1 MSITH
6 YPEYV
11 RIKEGQG
18 NVNFYGPA
26 LDAFGRA
33 RISQPFTLFD
43 SDHRYGDNGFF
54 DTATSGTASASFVA
68 NNAVVTLT
76 VDTNSGDEVV
86 RETERVF
93 NYQPGKSLLI
103 MNTFVFNAAKT
114 GLRQRVGYF
123 GAENGIF
130 LEQDGTTINVVRR
143 SYVTGSVVDTKI
155 AKSSWNGDKL
165 DGNGESGYTLDLTKA
180 QIFWVDL
187 EWLGVGSVR
196 CGFVID
202 GKFIVCHTF
211 HHANLITGVYMSTA
225 TLPIRYEI
233 TNTAATA
240 SESTLKQICSTVIS
254 EGGYE
259 KKVKPLV
266 IRMTTSKTVDTSIV
280 PLISIRLASDR
291 LDSVVLLKA
300 FDVLPI
306 ASAATTFE
314 ILLIKNPTLTSASYD
329 TTAFTNIDFDLAA
342 TALSGG
348 TILQSFYVSSSLQ
361 ARGNLNIEETYNF
374 GFQLGR
380 TIAGTSDVFTVA
392 ARTLS
397 GTQSAIGTL
406 EIFDLTNGN

>member
-1 MSITH
+1 MSITS

-18 NVNFYGPA
+18 NVNLYGPA
-26 LDAFGRA
+26 LDAFGRI
-33 RISQPFTLFD
+33 RVSNPFTLFD

-54 DTATSGTASASFVA
+54 DTATTGTASASFVA

-76 VDTNSGDEVV
+76 VDTGSGDQVI
-86 RETERVF
+86 RETKRVF

-103 MNTFVFNAAKT
+103 LNTFVFNEAKT

-130 LEQDGTTINVVRR
+130 LEQDGTTINLVRR
-143 SYVTGSVVDTKI
+143 SYVTGSAVDTKI
-155 AKSSWNGDKL
+155 AKANWNGDKL

-180 QIFWVDL
+180 QIFWVDV
-187 EWLGVGSVR
+187 EWLGAGSVR

-202 GKFIVCHTF
+202 GRFIVCHTF
-211 HHANLITGVYMSTA
+211 HHANLITGVYMTTA

-233 TNTAATA
+233 TNTASTA
-240 SESTLKQICSTVIS
+240 SESVLKQICSTVMS

-259 KKVKPLV
+259 KKVKPSV
-266 IRMTTSKTVDTSIV
+266 VRMTTAKTVDTNIT
-280 PLISIRLASDR
+280 PLITIRLASDK
-291 LDSVVLLKA
+291 LDSVVLLKL

-306 ASAATTFE
+306 ANAATTFE
-314 ILLIKNPTLTSASYD
+314 IQLIKNTTLTNDSYD
-329 TTAFTNIDFDLAA
+329 TTTFSNIDFDLAA

-348 TILQSFYVSSSLQ
+348 TILQSFYVSSSNQL
-361 ARGNLNIEETYNF
+361 RGNLNIEEEYNF

-380 TIAGTSDVFTVA
+380 TIAGVSDTFTVA

-406 EIFDLTNGN
+406 EFYDLTNGN

>member
-1 MSITH
+1 MSITS

-18 NVNFYGPA
+18 NVNLYGPA
-26 LDAFGRA
+26 LDAFGRI
-33 RISQPFTLFD
+33 RVSNPFTLFD

-54 DTATSGTASASFVA
+54 DTATTGTASASFVA

-76 VDTNSGDEVV
+76 VDTGSGDQVI
-86 RETERVF
+86 RETKRVF

-103 MNTFVFNAAKT
+103 MNTFVFNEAKA

-130 LEQDGTTINVVRR
+130 LEQDGTTINLVRR

-155 AKSSWNGDKL
+155 AKANWNGDKL

-180 QIFWVDL
+180 QIFWVDV

-211 HHANLITGVYMSTA
+211 HHANLITGVYMTTA

-233 TNTAATA
+233 TNTASTA
-240 SESTLKQICSTVIS
+240 SESVLKQICSTVIS

-259 KKVKPLV
+259 KKVKPSV
-266 IRMTTSKTVDTSIV
+266 VRMTTAKTVDTDIT
-280 PLISIRLASDR
+280 PLITIRLASDK
-291 LDSVVLLKA
+291 LDSVVLLKL

-306 ASAATTFE
+306 ATASTNFE
-314 ILLIKNPTLTSASYD
+314 VLLIKNTTLTAASYD
-329 TTAFTNIDFDLAA
+329 TTTFSNVDFDLSA

-348 TILQSFYVSSSLQ
+348 TILQSFYISSSLQ
-361 ARGNLNIEETYNF
+361 SRGNLNIEEEYNF

-380 TIAGTSDVFTVA
+380 TIAGVSDTFTVA

-406 EIFDLTNGN
+406 EFYDLTNGN

>member
-1 MSITH
+1 MSITS

-18 NVNFYGPA
+18 NVNFYGTA
-26 LDAFGRA
+26 LDAFGRV
-33 RISQPFTLFD
+33 RVSQPFTLFD

-54 DTATSGTASASFVA
+54 DTATTGTASASFVA

-76 VDTNSGDEVV
+76 VDTGSGDQVI
-86 RETERVF
+86 RETKRVF

-103 MNTFVFNAAKT
+103 MNTFVFNEAKA

-130 LEQDGTTINVVRR
+130 LEQDGTTINLVRR

-155 AKSSWNGDKL
+155 AKANWNGDKL

-180 QIFWVDL
+180 QIFWVDV

-211 HHANLITGVYMSTA
+211 HHANLITGVYMTTA

-233 TNTAATA
+233 TNTASTA
-240 SESTLKQICSTVIS
+240 SESVLKQICSTVIS

-259 KKVKPLV
+259 KKVKPSV
-266 IRMTTSKTVDTSIV
+266 VRMTTAKTVDTDIT
-280 PLISIRLASDR
+280 PLITIRLASDK
-291 LDSVVLLKA
+291 LDSVVLLKL

-306 ASAATTFE
+306 ATASTNFE
-314 ILLIKNPTLTSASYD
+314 VLLIKNTTLTAASYD
-329 TTAFTNIDFDLAA
+329 TTTFSNVDFDLSA

-348 TILQSFYVSSSLQ
+348 TILQSFYISSSLQ
-361 ARGNLNIEETYNF
+361 SRGNLNIEEEYNF

-380 TIAGTSDVFTVA
+380 TIAGVSDTFTVA

-406 EIFDLTNGN
+406 EFYDLTNGN

>member
-1 MSITH
+1 MSITS

-18 NVNFYGPA
+18 NVNLYGPA
-26 LDAFGRA
+26 LDAFGRI
-33 RISQPFTLFD
+33 RISNPFTLFD

-54 DTATSGTASASFVA
+54 DTATTGTASASFVA

-76 VDTNSGDEVV
+76 VDAGSGDQVI
-86 RETERVF
+86 RETKRVF

-103 MNTFVFNAAKT
+103 MNTFVFNEAKA

-123 GAENGIF
+123 SAENGIF
-130 LEQDGTTINVVRR
+130 LEQDGTTINLVRR

-155 AKSSWNGDKL
+155 AKANWNGDKL

-180 QIFWVDL
+180 QIFWVDV

-211 HHANLITGVYMSTA
+211 HHANLITGVYMTTA

-233 TNTAATA
+233 TNTAGTA
-240 SESTLKQICSTVIS
+240 SESILKQICSTVIS

-259 KKVKPLV
+259 KKVKPSV
-266 IRMTTSKTVDTSIV
+266 VRMTTTKTVGTTIV
-280 PLISIRLASDR
+280 PLITIRLASDK
-291 LDSVVLLKA
+291 LDSVVLLKL

-314 ILLIKNPTLTSASYD
+314 VQLIKNTTLTNDSYD
-329 TTAFTNIDFDLAA
+329 TTTFSNIDFDLAA

-348 TILQSFYVSSSLQ
+348 TILQSFYVSSSTQ
-361 ARGNLNIEETYNF
+361 SRNNLNIEEEYNF

-380 TIAGTSDVFTVA
+380 TIAGVSDKFTVA

-397 GTQSAIGTL
+397 GTQSAISTL
-406 EIFDLTNGN
+406 EFYDLTNGN

>member
-1 MSITH
+1 MSISH

-18 NVNFYGPA
+18 NVNLYGPA

-54 DTATSGTASASFVA
+54 DTAITGTASASFVA
-68 NNAVVTLT
+68 NNAVVALT
-76 VDTNSGDEVV
+76 VDTGSGDQVI

-103 MNTFVFNAAKT
+103 LNTFVFNAAKT

-130 LEQDGTTINVVRR
+130 LEQDGTTINLVRR
-143 SYVTGSVVDTKI
+143 SYVSGSVVDTKI
-155 AKSSWNGDKL
+155 AKANWNVDKL

-266 IRMTTSKTVDTSIV
+266 VRMTTAKTVGTNII
-280 PLISIRLASDR
+280 PLISIRLASDK
-291 LDSVVLLKA
+291 LDSVVLLKS

-306 ASAATTFE
+306 ATSLTTFE

-348 TILQSFYVSSSLQ
+348 TILQSFYVPSSNQ
-361 ARGNLNIEETYNF
+361 VRGNLNVEEDYNF

-380 TIAGTSDVFTVA
+380 TIGGTSDVFTVA

-406 EIFDLTNGN
+406 EIYDLTNGN

>member
-18 NVNFYGPA
+18 NVNFYGTA

-103 MNTFVFNAAKT
+103 MNTFVFNEAKT

-266 IRMTTSKTVDTSIV
+266 VRMTTSKTVDTSIV

-291 LDSVVLLKA
+291 LDSVILLKA

-348 TILQSFYVSSSLQ
+348 TILQSFYVPSSNQ
-361 ARGNLNIEETYNF
+361 AKGNLNVAEDYNF